1 MNKKIQQI
9 VILHVRSHVVT
20 GYISSI
26 NLFFEGERPM
36 MHGHFKNLKCR
47 TLGHAP
53 DTVNRQDTAMLK

>member
-26 NLFFEGERPM
+26 KLFFEGERPM

-47 TLGHAP
+47 TLGHA